1 MECDQLLVFY
11 SGDNTT
17 EEIDGKSNL
26 GPVSFLPI
34 DLHYRTLPYIAEMLE
49 NAWHDYDTA
58 VQAGKSG
65 DMVSYF
71 NVPVRFPNGEL
82 YNARLVIKHFGE
94 NKNYYDHKLTE
105 FEALSIQRLRS
116 EEPGPHDNAS
126 GSNITDSG
134 EKSSEGAEYSLSR
147 KPVKNPPEYQR
158 YLDRKIA
165 DGTLSVSSGQRSIL
179 EQFYQDF
186 PLGKEIVNKLGE
198 HFYFQPL
205 PGGNLN
211 DYIHHFA
218 VKRTQ
223 AGGVY
228 KESFSEKFMRRFQ
241 DIEDTIRNY
250 DRRILGMTTAGQPR
264 LYFYRKLDKNH
275 VAVVASDP
283 DGRLLP
289 WTHFEPTDSYVTHRL
304 LEPEK
309 QLIATYD
316 IVDQNGKYYSPEEY
330 ERLKEDIPLYL
341 ATAEGSSGLLPQAAN
356 PMADSNITDSGDK
369 SSPKSEFSLNRKPR
383 QQVNPI
389 ISNEDIRRE
398 YAEELGRS
406 TYTPETVAEWDR
418 KAVDWITRQGGVAGA
433 VEAILHDT
441 EHNDRHVASL
451 VRRHVMNSDVFA
463 KLDED
468 SRAKLETHHA
478 FTGTE
483 WGREGVARRLAAL
496 TLDSVAKVRALFD
509 KLHADLP
516 DKEKTEL
523 RNKVLDETGV
533 DIFKLP
539 KDIAENRRKLDAVLR
554 SELAARSSRGDQLYE
569 FWINSI
575 LSGPATHVRNV
586 AGNTL
591 NTAYELGPKRAV
603 EAAINV
609 AVRNPKGATFGEMP
623 LLL

>member
-1 MECDQLLVFY
+1 MRVPAI
-11 SGDNTT
+11 G
-17 EEIDGKSNL
+17 GK
-26 GPVSFLPI
+26 I
-34 DLHYRTLPYIAEMLE
+34 DLQDVYPYPTQKESAAVKKIFDEFVGTL
-49 NAWHDYDTA
+49 
-58 VQAGKSG
+58 
-65 DMVSYF
+65 
-71 NVPVRFPNGEL
+71 R
-82 YNARLVIKHFGE
+82 
-94 NKNYYDHKLTE
+94 
-105 FEALSIQRLRS
+105 
-116 EEPGPHDNAS
+116 
-126 GSNITDSG
+126 
-134 EKSSEGAEYSLSR
+134 EKSENGRAVLYSLSR

-165 DGTLSVSSGQRSIL
+165 DGTLSVSSGQRSVL

-198 HFYFQPL
+198 YFYFQPL
-205 PGGNLN
+205 PGGSLS

-218 VKRTQ
+218 VKRNTLNGKYQ
-223 AGGVY
+223 E
-228 KESFSEKFMRRFQ
+228 KFSENFLLNFSN
-241 DIEDTIRNY
+241 IENTIRNY
-250 DRRILGMTTAGQPR
+250 DRRILGMTSNGQPR
-264 LYFYRKLDKNH
+264 VYFCRKIDKNH
-275 VAVVASDP
+275 VVVTACDP
-283 DGRLLP
+283 EGRLLP
-289 WTHFEPTDSYVTHRL
+289 WTHFDSTDNYIARKL

-309 QLIATYD
+309 ELVAKYGV
-316 IVDQNGKYYSPEEY
+316 VDQNGKHYNAAEY
-330 ERLKEDIPLYL
+330 ECMKEDIPLYL
-341 ATAEGSSGLLPQAAN
+341 ATAERSSGLLPQAAN

-398 YAEELGRS
+398 YAEELGRH

-433 VEAILHDT
+433 VEAILNDT

-554 SELAARSSRGDQLYE
+554 SELAARSSRGDRLYE
-569 FWINSI
+569 YWINSI

-603 EAAINV
+603 EAAINM
-609 AVRNPKGATFGEMP
+609 AVRNPKGATFGEMRGLELNRLYETYHATACNP
-623 LLL
+623 EEVYRKVQELYKEMSNCPQLSDALQDPQPRQGQSIVPAASRWEKKRAHCDNGPGY